1 MYWEGNEDVDSLYL
15 KNQRQWVEKY
25 LEENLGGR
33 LDIHKNAAFFVLE
46 EDDCYGKVHPREAM
60 LPEIVLLVC
69 AHIQQMFRAGEVVKQ
84 ENEMIIFT
92 ERQFSELVLLCRQK
106 WSMGWSKEYREMDE
120 GKLVDTVKNYM
131 KEWMLIRQSGDMVI
145 ILPAVGKQAGFYPED
160 FGEVE

>member
-46 EDDCYGKVHPREAM
+46 EDDCYGKVHPRDAM

-69 AHIQQMFRAGEVVKQ
+69 AHIQQMFRAGEV
-84 ENEMIIFT
+84 
-92 ERQFSELVLLCRQK
+92 
-106 WSMGWSKEYREMDE
+106 
-120 GKLVDTVKNYM
+120 GK
-131 KEWMLIRQSGDMVI
+131 
-145 ILPAVGKQAGFYPED
+145 AGK
-160 FGEVE
+160 